1 MRHFPVIIAGGGPVG
16 MTLARD
22 LARRGIRTLLVER
35 NPTTTRHP
43 KMDITN
49 ARSMELFHR
58 LGLADGLRAV
68 AVPEANNF
76 DVSWITGLSGYEL
89 HRFHYPSVTQ
99 WRQLI
104 RDKNDGS
111 MPSEPPMRVSQV
123 EIEPVLARAIRAEPL
138 IDARWSAAFVD
149 LVQDL
154 DGVTVTLR
162 PDGGAVEQL
171 RCDYLVGCDGGTSDV
186 RHCLGIG
193 LDGQAFVQQR
203 FMTHFRSRAREVLM
217 PWGIAWHYQSL
228 QGTLIAQN
236 DRDIWTLQTR
246 WPNDTPPAVIDP
258 GALLRAFAGRDF
270 GHEILVAN
278 SWTSHL
284 LVAQSYQHGRVFLAG
299 DAAHQYIPTGGYG
312 MNTGIGDACDLGWKL
327 AAVLHGFASPDLL
340 AAYDA
345 ERRPI
350 GVRNRD
356 AAARHTK
363 VRGEIAQILRAD
375 LTEPGP
381 AGDAARADAG
391 KHIATL
397 GNAENESFGVEFG
410 YAYLDSPIV
419 CTEPNAEIPGS
430 ALDYVPST
438 VPGVRLP
445 SVLLGDGASIYD
457 RLGPWFTLLSC
468 GVEPSAALLT
478 AAGQQRMPLSVL
490 RVDEAG
496 FERVYGRGLILV
508 RPDQHIAWRG
518 RSCDDTRA
526 ARAII
531 GRALGWATL

>member
-1 MRHFPVIIAGGGPVG
+1 
-16 MTLARD
+16 
-22 LARRGIRTLLVER
+22 
-35 NPTTTRHP
+35 
-43 KMDITN
+43 
-49 ARSMELFHR
+49 
-58 LGLADGLRAV
+58 
-68 AVPEANNF
+68 
-76 DVSWITGLSGYEL
+76 
-89 HRFHYPSVTQ
+89 
-99 WRQLI
+99 
-104 RDKNDGS
+104 
-111 MPSEPPMRVSQV
+111 
-123 EIEPVLARAIRAEPL
+123 
-138 IDARWSAAFVD
+138 
-149 LVQDL
+149 
-154 DGVTVTLR
+154 
-162 PDGGAVEQL
+162 
-171 RCDYLVGCDGGTSDV
+171 
-186 RHCLGIG
+186 
-193 LDGQAFVQQR
+193 
-203 FMTHFRSRAREVLM
+203 MTHFRSNARDVLM

-236 DRDIWTLQTR
+236 DRDVWTLQTR
-246 WPNDTPPAVIDP
+246 WPNDVPPAVIDP

-284 LVAQSYQHGRVFLAG
+284 VVAQSYQRGRVLLAG

-397 GNAENESFGVEFG
+397 GNAENESFGVELG

-419 CTEPNAEIPGS
+419 CTEPNAEVPGS

-445 SVLLGDGASIYD
+445 SVLLGDGAPIYD

-468 GVEPSAALLT
+468 GIEPSAALLT

-490 RVDEAG
+490 RVDEG
-496 FERVYGRGLILV
+496 DLERVYGRGLILV

-518 RSCDDTRA
+518 RSCDDART

-531 GRALGWATL
+531 GRALGRTTR